1 MGLQQSKEELLY
13 QQVNYGNVDGIR
25 NLRAQGA
32 GLEVS
37 HPSQD
42 NKFYSSYYHLFGAVG
57 NPSAHCCAAVVGG
70 KLFVC
75 LVCSGLTR
83 RGRRL

>member
-25 NLRAQGA
+25 TLRGQGA

-37 HPSQD
+37 RSARMA
-42 NKFYSSYYHLFGAVG
+42 NLLLFHVSV
-57 NPSAHCCAAVVGG
+57 N
-70 KLFVC
+70 
-75 LVCSGLTR
+75 
-83 RGRRL
+83 